1 MDTIRNFI
9 VRTLLQDDAGR
20 GLEKVKKTALDMV
33 ERPYTLKVG
42 VDYSQAEKALGAIER
57 QAKGATS
64 ALSENSKAA
73 LSFGQAAKMSQ
84 KEIEA
89 LGWSEEQ
96 TAGKTKGLG
105 GVLGT
110 LSENSK
116 KAGDTVGTFFQKLDM
131 GRLVVAGAAAGM
143 VAYAKSALD
152 VAESHRLNIDM
163 IKDQLGTQSQAA
175 MSFIEQGNQGFGTSS
190 LTRGNLAG
198 YMAMTGY
205 KDEKQIEKNIKN
217 SEKIMSSTWGQSLA
231 NFGIKDE
238 KGLLDTLSNPIQET
252 SNIGRTIKSKMPEFF
267 KAGTL
272 QTLKQEVS
280 REQKF
285 AFQSDEV
292 VEAEARRR
300 LASKAMEKIA
310 GQVEPDQDSYRVGLK
325 TFTKSFEELNEGV
338 GNAVRPA
345 AGVILALMTTITR
358 LIAVAP
364 EVPILI
370 AVVLGLGTAFATLG
384 AVLPLVSVGIK
395 ALTTSMM
402 ANPFALAITAIVALV
417 VILSALES
425 RFGIFSK
432 AWDHFSKSEIGKD
445 LIEGVK
451 SLLEYLGLLGEGG
464 DFFGG
469 LGKGVEFFTSKI
481 GAAYDQ
487 VDAVYKMLKGG
498 DIGGAL
504 KGGLG
509 LALKVTPIGM
519 MASFAEAL
527 LPSKRVQDMILYVL
541 QKMKDLWDGFTRWL
555 NDIWAVVAKF
565 LDPLLKIF
573 AYLKEIKEK
582 FFGQTLSGDELKK
595 AFMEAISTKLGDRGK
610 NAPEEAKDLLYKLA
624 SGQVAGKEQVA
635 AEKALEEK
643 TGFNW
648 SDIEIKEAKEEYDK
662 LKNGGGTGALG
673 NTLADPLKAAD
684 DAIKG
689 AIDTTINTAKNSGGL
704 FDNSA
709 APKDESFIEASL
721 REYETL
727 KKKASGSL
735 GAVYDYLT
743 KNDVGGEVTKSGLGW
758 IDEGEPIVPAEV
770 ARSSVLIDSLRGIAS
785 GRGSGRGDIIFKI
798 GDINIINP
806 QGDAQS
812 IAQQVKAE
820 LERQLDD
827 FTFKSKV
834 EAIIQRADR
843 TLIS

>member
-1 MDTIRNFI
+1 SGVT
-9 VRTLLQDDAGR
+9 
-20 GLEKVKKTALDMV
+20 TALSD
-33 ERPYTLKVG
+33 
-42 VDYSQAEKALGAIER
+42 S
-57 QAKGATS
+57 
-64 ALSENSKAA
+64 SKAA
-73 LSFGQAAKMSQ
+73 LGFGQAAKMSQ
-84 KEIEA
+84 KEIAA
-89 LGWSEEQ
+89 LGWSEDQ
-96 TAGKTKGLG
+96 TTGKTKGLA
-105 GVLGT
+105 GVVSSLT
-110 LSENSK
+110 ENSK
-116 KAGDTVGTFFQKLDM
+116 KAGDTVGNFFSKLDM

-143 VAYAKSALD
+143 VNYAKSALQ

-163 IKDQLGTQSQAA
+163 IKDQLGAQSQAA
-175 MSFIEQGNQGFGTSS
+175 LSFIQAGDKGFGTSS

-217 SEKIMSSTWGQSLA
+217 AEKIMSSKWGQSLA
-231 NFGIKDE
+231 GFGISDE

-252 SNIGRTIKSKMPEFF
+252 SNIGRVLKDKMPEFF
-267 KAGTL
+267 RAGTL

-310 GQVEPDQDSYRVGLK
+310 GQVEPDKDSYRVGLRN
-325 TFTKSFEELNEGV
+325 FTNSFAELNEGV

-345 AGVILALMTTITR
+345 AGAILMLMSAITR
-358 LIAVAP
+358 LLSAAP
-364 EVPILI
+364 EIPVLI

-395 ALTTSMM
+395 ALTTSLM
-402 ANPFALAITAIVALV
+402 ANPFALAITAIIALV
-417 VILSALES
+417 VIFSALEA

-432 AWDHFSKSEIGKD
+432 AWDHFSKSAIGKD
-445 LIEGVK
+445 LIDGVK
-451 SLLEYLGLLGEGG
+451 SLFDSISKLGGGG
-464 DFFGG
+464 DIFGG
-469 LGKGVEFFTSKI
+469 LGKGIEFFTSKI
-481 GAAYDQ
+481 AGIFDQ
-487 VDAVYKMLKGG
+487 IDGIYKMVKGG

-519 MASFAEAL
+519 AASFAEAL
-527 LPSKRVQDMILYVL
+527 LPSKRVQDMILFVL

-582 FFGQTLSGDELKK
+582 IFGKTLTGDELKK
-595 AFMEAISTKLGDRGK
+595 AFIEAMKSNITTSRIT
-610 NAPEEAKDLLYKLA
+610 NAPEQAIDLLYKMA
-624 SGQVAGKEQVA
+624 SGEVSGKDQVE
-635 AEKALEEK
+635 AEKKLKEE
-643 TGFNW
+643 TNWNW
-648 SDIEIKEAKEEYDK
+648 SDIEISEAKEQYDK
-662 LKNGGGTGALG
+662 LKSGTGASSG
-673 NTLADPLKAAD
+673 MVNTVNNFVERVKNPVKT
-684 DAIKG
+684 IKE
-689 AIDTTINTAKNSGGL
+689 SGGL
-704 FDNSA
+704 FDNSK
-709 APKDESFIEASL
+709 APKDESFWDATF
-721 REYETL
+721 REYSTL
-727 KKKASGSL
+727 KDKA
-735 GAVYDYLT
+735 GAAFDYFT
-743 KNDVGGEVTKSGLGW
+743 KNDIGGEVTKSGLGW

-785 GRGSGRGDIIFKI
+785 GQGAGVGAERGSTTIKF

-820 LERQLDD
+820 LEKQLDD
-827 FTFKSKV
+827 FSFKAKV

-843 TLIS
+843 TFIA